1 MRTTNTW
8 PVFEADH
15 MADGFFI
22 HLYYMRSIP
31 IWCLCATTSTKLERD
46 GLTES
51 NTNLTFPES
60 CQVRLFIISLSSF
73 VSIDTKIAV
82 RASSFSPYFLQS
94 WVPWQSKL
102 DFLTMF
108 IRKSLTVFTFNCN
121 IKWVQIQWYFT
132 TSYKMASGF
141 QTSVNLDLNLDANIF
156 TITMQI
162 IHFFVKTCCNRNYG
176 NETVVSLQLN
186 SLKVTK

>member
-1 MRTTNTW
+1 MNTYSFVLYRQFLITGISYDTDLDKHVW
-8 PVFEADH
+8 SIWHRLNWSSISQLCFEPSKVWV
-15 MADGFFI
+15 
-22 HLYYMRSIP
+22 YY
-31 IWCLCATTSTKLERD
+31 
-46 GLTES
+46 
-51 NTNLTFPES
+51 ES

-141 QTSVNLDLNLDANIF
+141 QTTSVNLDLNLDANIF

-162 IHFFVKTCCNRNYG
+162 IHFFVKTYCNRNYG